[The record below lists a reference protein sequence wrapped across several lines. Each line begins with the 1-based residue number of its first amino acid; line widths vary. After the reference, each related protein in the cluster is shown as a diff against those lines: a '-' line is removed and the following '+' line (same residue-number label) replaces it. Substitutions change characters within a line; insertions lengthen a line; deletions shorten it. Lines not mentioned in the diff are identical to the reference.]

1 MNKNDFKQIEFL
13 RKEYK
18 YLTEKLEKLNEKPVK
33 IVQDSVATSSTEFPY
48 TRHTTVIEGFENPKN
63 IRKYKKML
71 RDSQRKLENKLKE
84 LEYYLKNVEDAEI
97 RLILRLK
104 YQENLSYIQIAHKM
118 NEDFSKEYTAD
129 GIRMQI
135 NRFLDNLKIKI
146 KKI

>member
-13 RKEYK
+13 RKEHK
-18 YLTEKLEKLNEKPVK
+18 YLTEKLEKLNERPTK
-33 IVQDSVATSSTEFPY
+33 IVKDSVSTSSSEFPY
-48 TRHTTVIEGFENPKN
+48 TRHTIAIEGFENPKN

-118 NEDFSKEYTAD
+118 NEEGKKEYTEEAVRKK
-129 GIRMQI
+129 IE
-135 NRFLDNLKIKI
+135 RFFI
-146 KKI
+146 KK